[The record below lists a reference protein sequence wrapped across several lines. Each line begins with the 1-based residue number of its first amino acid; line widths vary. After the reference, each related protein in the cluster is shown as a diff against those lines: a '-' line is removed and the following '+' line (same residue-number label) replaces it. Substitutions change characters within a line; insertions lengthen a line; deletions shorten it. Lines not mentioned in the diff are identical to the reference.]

1 MVISM
6 QTLLRREIKRH
17 RLCFLMLLLF
27 VINMPVTDLS
37 AQQNGEAGSATV
49 DSSPQT
55 GVDVPADSEPGENVK
70 ANDKKKD
77 ERPRELGVLIL
88 IVWILA
94 GTGIGILIFTSL
106 FGHSVRSMI
115 RRPYPNQTHPDQQI
129 PVEPAPDNPDD
140 SEQVEEEPPK
150 T

>member
-1 MVISM
+1 M
-6 QTLLRREIKRH
+6 QAFRLLEKKQH

-27 VINMPVTDLS
+27 FISMPVSNLS
-37 AQQNGEAGSATV
+37 AQQNEEAGSATV
-49 DSSPQT
+49 DSSNQS
-55 GVDVPADSEPGENVK
+55 GVDVPTDSELGENEK
-70 ANDKKKD
+70 SDGKKKD

-150 T
+150 A